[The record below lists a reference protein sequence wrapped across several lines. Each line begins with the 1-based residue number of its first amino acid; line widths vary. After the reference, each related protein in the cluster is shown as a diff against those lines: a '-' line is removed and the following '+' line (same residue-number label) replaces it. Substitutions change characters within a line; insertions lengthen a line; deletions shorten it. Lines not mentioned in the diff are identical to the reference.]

1 MQSAA
6 FLLKDFPNLR
16 LSQMEY
22 QNFISQKL
30 WILLGFFGVCRT
42 TEFFLSRWFEY
53 MEVVL
58 GEKVSLLIRQDEDK
72 KLRKTLNN
80 GRVFSSLVIGDN

>member
-30 WILLGFFGVCRT
+30 WILLGFFWVCRT

-53 MEVVL
+53 M
-58 GEKVSLLIRQDEDK
+58 
-72 KLRKTLNN
+72 
-80 GRVFSSLVIGDN
+80 